1 MIWNY
6 KAFFNDVDD
15 YSQQR
20 LPEVGEPLSMKVRFW
35 RDAYFDD
42 ANGLPQLLYP
52 LWRSEASLLP
62 EWKNPRTRWSAERQH
77 SQKQGGIHVCGLLHD
92 DFSKLADL
100 CSQFKG

>member
-42 ANGLPQLLYP
+42 ANGLPPLYP

-62 EWKNPRTRWSAERQH
+62 EWKNACKNALVCRTAT
-77 SQKQGGIHVCGLLHD
+77 
-92 DFSKLADL
+92 
-100 CSQFKG
+100 